1 MHFGD
6 RIRLQREELELTRKE
21 LAQKLSIPYHTLA
34 KYETNINEP
43 NFDMLVRIA
52 NALDVSTDYLLG
64 VPARNDT
71 TEITPSEKNLIQSYR
86 GLYGAAQERIKN
98 HIDFEFKQQKKIITE
113 L

>member
-21 LAQKLSIPYHTLA
+21 LAQRLSIPYHTLA

-52 NALDVSTDYLLG
+52 KVLDVSTDYLLG
-64 VPARNDT
+64 VPARRDT
-71 TEITPSEKNLIQSYR
+71 MEITPSEKNLIQNYR
-86 GLYGAAQERIKN
+86 GLYEAAQSRIKN
-98 HIDFEFKQQKKIITE
+98 QIAFEIKQQKDIITYQ
-113 L
+113 